1 MTLENSTFLNY
12 LVGIGAMRF
21 FGTSFEQICPWL
33 RHGLAAPAKF
43 HRCLVFLPS
52 TVREIIES
60 HTNTNE
66 GNSRDQ
72 MGETPANFCRN
83 RPSASRPPWRRAAP
97 QLAPPG
103 RPAWP
108 AGALSRP
115 PPPPGWWWERNGVL
129 CGRRRGLYAGE
140 VRRESSRGADDVG
153 RRGEHR
159 GMVSRDGRGATEDKR
174 GRKQDTKSSMQPK
187 SAV

>member
-1 MTLENSTFLNY
+1 
-12 LVGIGAMRF
+12 MRF

-108 AGALSRP
+108 AGAPSRP

-140 VRRESSRGADDVG
+140 VRRESSRGADDVESTVG
-153 RRGEHR
+153 WFRAMAAGQPRT
-159 GMVSRDGRGATEDKR
+159 RGAENKTQR
-174 GRKQDTKSSMQPK
+174 AACNPSQPFEC
-187 SAV
+187 